1 MNTRTRF
8 GMHLAM
14 SSGPVGVFAFA
25 ALALDEVGWGTG
37 VVLATLGAAFLLAGL
52 FLVVTRGA
60 WSSSLTSS
68 HVSEAA
74 FYGVA
79 WGPAAALAAAL
90 WWHWWLGIVALPLP
104 AVLGASAAT
113 LWLSL
118 PEPVRSVLRVF
129 LPFSQIAGFR
139 RAKSPRIAMATARPA
154 PRRARSPPSS

>member
-8 GMHLAM
+8 GMNLAM

-25 ALALDEVGWGTG
+25 ALGLGEVDWGTG
-37 VVLATLGAAFLLAGL
+37 VVVTTLGAAFLLAGL

-74 FYGVA
+74 LYGVA

-90 WWHWWLGIVALPLP
+90 WWHWWLAIVAFPLP
-104 AVLGASAAT
+104 AAFGAILAA

-118 PEPVRSVLRVF
+118 PEPIRSVLRV
-129 LPFSQIAGFR
+129 LR
-139 RAKSPRIAMATARPA
+139 H
-154 PRRARSPPSS
+154 